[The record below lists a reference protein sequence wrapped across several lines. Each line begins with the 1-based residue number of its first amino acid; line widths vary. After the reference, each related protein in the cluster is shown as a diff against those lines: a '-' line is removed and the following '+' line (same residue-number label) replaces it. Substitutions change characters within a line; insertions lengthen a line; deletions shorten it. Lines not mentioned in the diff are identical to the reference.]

1 MKYYHIITQSYRG
14 KNILPEPED
23 CVAYLHL
30 VAKSFQQYHVLW
42 LGYAMMPNHIH
53 LCAAMPSDDEEN
65 NILILRKARRK
76 VACGYIAHARKQ
88 HPELFFKEPR
98 IFEKYNQVKFLQT
111 PYDVRNLIRY
121 IHLNPLRKDLENV
134 PGETIRCSHQAILSL
149 WEPQDSQNPFNCF
162 AELQRVRNSLAA
174 EEFFRLFG
182 RNRNEQKQNY
192 LSLLSQPLTDEQAT
206 QLNAQAQGQAQG
218 QAGVAAN
225 ARAGGKTST
234 RANAQTRLE
243 KETEL
248 RKAEQV
254 LRAYF
259 SQHYAFQG
267 KEFTTESR
275 QAFLRWLNRPKNSAH
290 KRAVV
295 TYIAKRTS
303 LSSREIAEVLN
314 VGWSTV
320 KNILKGQ
327 KR

>member
-42 LGYAMMPNHIH
+42 LGYAVMPNHIH

-76 VACGYIAHARKQ
+76 ISCGYIAHARKQ
-88 HPELFFKEPR
+88 HPELFFKETR

-149 WEPQDSQNPFNCF
+149 CDPQDSQNPFNSF

-192 LSLLSQPLTDEQAT
+192 LSLLSQPLTDEQTA
-206 QLNAQAQGQAQG
+206 QLNAQVQGQAKG

-225 ARAGGKTST
+225 ARAAGKE
-234 RANAQTRLE
+234 A
-243 KETEL
+243 EL

-267 KEFTTESR
+267 REFTPESR
-275 QAFLRWLNRPKNSAH
+275 KAFLRWLNRPKNIAH

-295 TYIAKRTS
+295 TYIAKNTS
-303 LSSREIAEVLN
+303 LSSREIAGVLN
-314 VGWSTV
+314 IGSTTV
-320 KNILKGQ
+320 KKIIKGLQ
-327 KR
+327 R